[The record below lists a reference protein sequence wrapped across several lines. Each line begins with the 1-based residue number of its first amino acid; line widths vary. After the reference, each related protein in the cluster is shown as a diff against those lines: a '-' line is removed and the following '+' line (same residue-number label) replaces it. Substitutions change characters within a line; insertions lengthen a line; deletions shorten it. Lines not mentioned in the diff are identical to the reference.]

1 MRKAEAMSRDS
12 RRSLRTL
19 AGEEGALDFRAGA
32 SPLYK
37 KVKSF
42 ILRHVNSGTWPE
54 GYRLPSESE
63 FSQQFGLSRLTVH
76 RAIRE
81 LSQDGVV
88 VRTAGVGT
96 FVAPAKPQSTVLDVR
111 NIADE
116 IRERG
121 HRHDAEVHLLRAER
135 IDDELADV
143 FNLPVGAEIFHSIV
157 VHRENQVA
165 VQLEDR
171 YVNPSFAPGYL
182 DENLSKI
189 SPNQFLARFG
199 QPDEVEH
206 IIESVIPDA
215 QVRRY
220 LGMKTGEPCLLL
232 RRRTWVRNL
241 VATKAELFHPGSRF
255 RLTGRFKPNPELRR

>member
-1 MRKAEAMSRDS
+1 MARGSQ
-12 RRSLRTL
+12 RRSRAL
-19 AGEEGALDFRAGA
+19 AADDGAADFSAGA

-37 KVKSF
+37 KVKSYV
-42 ILRHVNSGTWPE
+42 LRHVNSGAWPE
-54 GYRLPSESE
+54 GHRLPSESE

-81 LSQDGVV
+81 LSEDGIV

-135 IDDELADV
+135 IDEELADA

-182 DENLSKI
+182 EQDFSKI
-189 SPNQFLARFG
+189 SPYQFLARFG

-206 IIESVIPDA
+206 IIESVMPDV

-220 LGMKTGEPCLLL
+220 LRMKPGEPCLLL
-232 RRRTWVRNL
+232 RRRTWVKSL
-241 VATKAELFHPGSRF
+241 VASRAELFHPGARYRLGGRF
-255 RLTGRFKPNPELRR
+255 RPKPEVRR